1 MQIERSTYFIPTTQ
15 TKRNGEK
22 LSDKDLINIGYMAGR
37 FGINLN
43 KNPHE
48 PNKPVFVDSGVLF
61 NINSCTSGFFEKNL
75 DNLGINFNYLA

>member
-1 MQIERSTYFIPTTQ
+1 MQIERNTYYIPTTQ

-43 KNPHE
+43 NNPKE
-48 PNKPVFVDSGVLF
+48 PNKPYYTNSGVF
-61 NINSCTSGFFEKNL
+61 FDINSCTSDRFEENL
-75 DNLGINFNYLA
+75 EKSGINFNFLA